1 MSGDRRLIIAPAMKA
16 AETPDGRL
24 VLTGKFIEGMEAY
37 ARLWDGR
44 VTAVLMQGDVADG
57 NLDHRAVSREEL
69 DFDVAWLPSDDGEL
83 VELLRGSAVA
93 MVSLIHE
100 HLRYGEACRRA
111 GLPLVVCTEYSL
123 ETRLQISAVETPN
136 VLKRWRRNTWE
147 RRLEKQAEAMI
158 RNAAGVQCNG
168 TPTYEAYRDMN
179 SASLLFFDSRVTQ
192 PMLIGGTELAARLR
206 AMRMNGPLRL
216 AFSGRLAA
224 MKGAHH
230 LVAIAKALRTR
241 QVEFTF
247 DICGGGVLEP
257 RVREEIANEGLG
269 EVVRMR
275 GVLDFAS
282 ELMPLMKREVDLFIC
297 PHPQGDPSCTYIE
310 TMACGVPIIGYANE
324 ALAGMVEL
332 SGAGWLTPMNQP
344 DRLAE
349 GIARLASNREM
360 LAEAS
365 QKSVAFAGEHTFEAT
380 MENRVHHLRT
390 CARLREKAGVS
401 A

>member
-16 AETPDGRL
+16 AETPDGSL

-57 NLDHRAVSREEL
+57 NLDHRTVKREEL
-69 DFDVAWLPSDDGEL
+69 DFDVAWLPGDDGEL
-83 VELLRGSAVA
+83 VELLQGGAVA

-111 GLPLVVCTEYSL
+111 GVPLVVCTEYSL

-136 VLKRWRRNTWE
+136 VLKRWRRNNWE

-158 RNAAGVQCNG
+158 REAAGVQCNG
-168 TPTYEAYRDMN
+168 TPTYEAYRDIN
-179 SASLLFFDSRVTQ
+179 AAPLLFFDSRVTQ
-192 PMLIGGTELAARLR
+192 PKLVGRSDLAARLR

-230 LVAIAKALRTR
+230 LVVIAKALRAR

-247 DICGGGVLEP
+247 DICGGGVLEQ
-257 RVREEIANEGLG
+257 RVREEISREGLG
-269 EVVRMR
+269 EVVRLR

-324 ALAGMVEL
+324 ALAGMVEV

-344 DRLAE
+344 DQLAE
-349 GIARLASNREM
+349 GIARLAGNREM
-360 LAEAS
+360 VAEAS

-380 MENRVHHLRT
+380 MENRVHHLRM
-390 CARLREKAGVS
+390 CAELREKAGVS